1 MVAKHFTI
9 SFLIKFG
16 HVVLYIY
23 IYIYISYKDNIRCDL
38 LNNERQSQCEI

>member
-1 MVAKHFTI
+1 MVAKHCTI

-16 HVVLYIY
+16 HVVIY

-38 LNNERQSQCEI
+38 LNMKDNHNVSFR

>member
-23 IYIYISYKDNIRCDL
+23 IYIYLTKIIFVVIY
-38 LNNERQSQCEI
+38 